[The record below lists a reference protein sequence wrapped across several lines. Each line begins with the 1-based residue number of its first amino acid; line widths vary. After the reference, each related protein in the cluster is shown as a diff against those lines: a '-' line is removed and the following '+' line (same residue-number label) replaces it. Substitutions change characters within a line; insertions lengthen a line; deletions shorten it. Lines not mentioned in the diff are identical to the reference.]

1 MAKYY
6 YAVKNGLRTGVFNTW
21 EECSKQVKGYS
32 NAVYKK
38 FSTYD
43 EALRFVNGGNSTVTV
58 DKSIDNLRENEIIAY
73 VDGSFDADNRLY
85 SYGLVLL
92 TKEGKITI
100 SNKENDERLV
110 EMRNVAGEIRGSM
123 IAMDEAIKMK
133 KDTLFLYYDYMGIEK
148 WATGEWKANKYGTKM
163 YKAYYDS
170 IKDKLNVVFNKVKAH
185 SGNEYNEEADRL
197 AKKALKME

>member
-6 YAVKNGLRTGVFNTW
+6 YAVKNGLRIGVFNTW

>member
-6 YAVKNGLRTGVFNTW
+6 YAVKNGLRIGVFNTW

-43 EALRFVNGGNSTVTV
+43 EALRFVNGGNNTVTV

>member
-43 EALRFVNGGNSTVTV
+43 EALRFVNGGNNTVTV

>member
-148 WATGEWKANKYGTKM
+148 WATREWKANKYGTKM